1 MRESRR
7 LPFLQREDP
16 DSAMSQGLF
25 VFTEIFKTK
34 SDLFLAFTVTVNAL
48 FLGCSGEPHF

>member
-7 LPFLQREDP
+7 LPFFTSEDP

-25 VFTEIFKTK
+25 RVVAYAEHKNRFAEYIWRIVF
-34 SDLFLAFTVTVNAL
+34 SDFEVL
-48 FLGCSGEPHF
+48 S